1 MQIPYSVPQHTNMS
15 TSHRLLSLQSGSF
28 RAAILTA
35 ASAGLLGL
43 TGTVQAQL
51 VGIANPSFELPN
63 ASGSPTGV
71 STVITSWDKTPQPGY
86 FDPGTFFL
94 TWDSVA
100 GIFPNAP
107 SPDPR
112 HLTNADGNQ
121 VGYVFAFP
129 GAGMTQV
136 LSTSFTAGVAY
147 DLTFGLRGGGSLAA
161 GTEFFAGL
169 QYFNGT
175 DWTSVGAT
183 VVSAKADYNTRTTLD
198 SITVHTG
205 TVPGGDPS
213 VGKPIRIVLEGSTFS
228 LSSGLPYW
236 EVDNLK
242 LTATAVPE
250 PESYA
255 FVAGLGLLGVAVWRR
270 CRGER

>member
-1 MQIPYSVPQHTNMS
+1 MSMS
-15 TSHRLLSLQSGSF
+15 TSHRLLSSQSRSY

-35 ASAGLLGL
+35 AAAGLLGL
-43 TGTVQAQL
+43 TGSVQAQL

-100 GIFPNAP
+100 GIFPNSP

-112 HLTNADGNQ
+112 HITNADGNQ

-129 GAGMTQV
+129 GAGMTQD
-136 LSTSFTAGVAY
+136 LSTTFAAGVAY

-161 GTEFFAGL
+161 GTQFFAGL
-169 QYFNGT
+169 EYFTGSA
-175 DWTSVGAT
+175 WFPIGAT
-183 VVSAKADYNTRTTLD
+183 VVSATADYNTRTTLD

-205 TVPGGDPS
+205 TVPAGDPS
-213 VGKPIRIVLEGSTFS
+213 VGKPIRIVLEGSSFS
-228 LSSGLPYW
+228 ASSGLAYW
-236 EVDNLK
+236 EVDDLK
-242 LTATAVPE
+242 LTATTVPE

-255 FVAGLGLLGVAVWRR
+255 FVAAMGLLGGAVWRR
-270 CRGER
+270 CRRTR